1 MSAEPIVRVLV
12 VDDHEVVRR
21 GVVDV
26 IDADPGLTVV
36 AEAGSVLD
44 AVRRAAA
51 VRPDVAIVD
60 LKLPDG
66 TGIDVVR
73 TLRTEQPEVRCV
85 VLTSFDDDE
94 AVEAALDAGAAAFV
108 LKTVRG
114 TEIADVVRKVA
125 QGRTLLDD
133 RAVARRKAA
142 HHDPTESL
150 TPTERKVLE
159 LIGDGLSNREIGT
172 NLGLAEKTV
181 KNHVTGLL
189 AKMGFRRRTQA
200 AAWVAGHRQGSGW
213 NTEA

>member
-1 MSAEPIVRVLV
+1 M
-12 VDDHEVVRR
+12 
-21 GVVDV
+21 VDV
-26 IDADPGLTVV
+26 VDADPGLTVV
-36 AEAGSVLD
+36 AEAGTVRD

-73 TLRTEQPEVRCV
+73 ALREEQPQIRCV

-94 AVEAALDAGAAAFV
+94 AVEAALEAGASAFV
-108 LKTVRG
+108 LKSVRG
-114 TEIADVVRKVA
+114 TEIAEVVRKVA
-125 QGRTLLDD
+125 QGRVLLDE
-133 RAVARRKAA
+133 RAVARRKAT
-142 HHDPTESL
+142 HHDPTEAL
-150 TPTERKVLE
+150 TPTERKVLD

-172 NLGLAEKTV
+172 ELGLAEKTV

-213 NTEA
+213 NAD